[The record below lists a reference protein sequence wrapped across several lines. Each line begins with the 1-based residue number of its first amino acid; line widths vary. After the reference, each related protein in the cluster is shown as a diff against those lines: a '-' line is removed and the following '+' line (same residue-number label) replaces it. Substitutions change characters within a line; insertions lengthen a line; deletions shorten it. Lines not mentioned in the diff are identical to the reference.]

1 MSVNQCFGIN
11 ESKVKRF
18 GKYFATIDFEHGNNK
33 MGWLNIFFS
42 AWNAAAIADKLF

>member
-1 MSVNQCFGIN
+1 MILCWNW
-11 ESKVKRF
+11 
-18 GKYFATIDFEHGNNK
+18 ATRDFENGNTA

>member
-1 MSVNQCFGIN
+1 MTWVTLLNVVAMILCWN
-11 ESKVKRF
+11 W
-18 GKYFATIDFEHGNNK
+18 ATRDFENGNTG